1 MTGTHTRS
9 RVALGLAAAGLT
21 GLLAACGS
29 GGGSANTAPPSTAP
43 PAQST
48 TGTTQVTADLS
59 DFHIALSQNTFKA
72 GGYTFVVNNIGH
84 HVHALA
90 VEGPGGEHRSPN
102 VDPGKSTKLTVTLKS
117 GTYEIYC
124 PVDGHKDLGMKTE
137 ITVGGTGGPVNESPT
152 GHGY

>member
-1 MTGTHTRS
+1 M
-9 RVALGLAAAGLT
+9 ALGLAAGGLT

-29 GGGSANTAPPSTAP
+29 GGGSASTAP

-48 TGTTQVTADLS
+48 APPAQSSTAGTTQVTADLS
-59 DFHIALSQNTFKA
+59 DFHIALSQQTYKA

-90 VEGPGGEHRSPN
+90 VEGPGGENRSQN
-102 VDPGKSTKLTVTLKS
+102 LDPGKSTKLTVTLKS
-117 GTYEIYC
+117 GKYEIYC

-137 ITVGGTGGPVNESPT
+137 ITVGGAGGAVNESPT
-152 GHGY
+152 GNGY